1 LLVTVEEKWGVLEG
15 APLDIR
21 QSLARCLNTET
32 QIVGDRLKFVPTH
45 EVLEYIRHQPNVEF
59 DPACRGAWGHFY
71 KKKKPRPEA
80 KPVTD
85 FEFKTRPY
93 PHQQNVFLE
102 IRDLPYYALF
112 WEMGLGKTK
121 EALDV
126 AAWKYS
132 TGKID
137 AVLVVTLKGVHR
149 NWVTKEIPEHLP
161 VEGVKAAYWNTN
173 RVEGGM
179 RGVLDHQGLVIATI
193 NFDAIHQP
201 KGEAFCRKFLSNRK
215 VLVIVDESHGIKTP
229 SARRTKALIKLGKLA
244 KARLI
249 MTGTPI
255 TNAPLDLYSQLEF
268 LAPSILGFSS
278 YFAFKKRY
286 AVEQEVPGV
295 THLEWR
301 RDPITGQTRQ
311 IEVPTKCV
319 VGYRHIE
326 ELKDRIQPFSSRLTK
341 DEVLDLPPK
350 VYRLHPFEMTDEQ
363 KKAYRSMKQDLLIE
377 LASGQRVSAQL
388 AITKLLRLQQ
398 LACGFVVPDDMDRTN
413 EDVTGIPFGKTN
425 PRLESL
431 LDIMEEVHGKAI
443 IWTTFRHS
451 LKEIVETLSAK
462 YGRHAVAGYSGK
474 TSQDLRQKIEQDFQD
489 PAHPLRFFIGQPKA
503 GGTGITLTQARD
515 VVYYNNSFD
524 LVLRLQSEDRAHRI
538 GQTGTVTYTDL
549 QAVGTV
555 DSHITNALKNKRN
568 LAAEITGDD
577 LKAWLSSD
585 D

>member
-1 LLVTVEEKWGVLEG
+1 MLITVEDKWGVLEG
-15 APLDIR
+15 APLDVR

-32 QIVGDRLKFVPTH
+32 SIVGDRLKFIPTR
-45 EVLEYIRHQPNVEF
+45 ECLDYIRHQPNVEF

-71 KKKKPRPEA
+71 RKKKEVERVE
-80 KPVTD
+80 VTD
-85 FEFKTRPY
+85 FEFKTQPY
-93 PHQQNVFLE
+93 PHQQNVFAE

-121 EALDV
+121 EALDI
-126 AAWKYS
+126 AAWKFS
-132 TGKID
+132 TGQID

-149 NWVTKEIPEHLP
+149 NWVTKEIPEHLA
-161 VEGVKAAYWNTN
+161 VEGVKAAYWAPD

-179 RGVLDHQGLVIATI
+179 RGMLAHSGLAVATI
-193 NFDAIHQP
+193 NFDAIRGP
-201 KGEAFCRKFLSNRK
+201 KGEAFCRKFLTNRK

-229 SARRTKALIKLGKLA
+229 SAKRTKALIKLGKLA
-244 KARLI
+244 AKRLI

-255 TNAPLDLYSQLEF
+255 TNAPLDLYSQFEF

-286 AVEQEVPGV
+286 AIEQAVPGV
-295 THLEWR
+295 THKEWR
-301 RDPITGQTRQ
+301 RNPVTGQTEQ
-311 IEVPTKCV
+311 VEVQTMCV
-319 VGYRHIE
+319 VGYRRLE
-326 ELKDRIQPFSSRLTK
+326 ELKERIAPYSSRLTK

-350 VYRLHPFEMTDEQ
+350 TYRLHPFEMTVEQ
-363 KKAYRSMKQDLLIE
+363 KKAYAQMKRDLLIE
-377 LASGQRVSAQL
+377 LESGQRVSAQL
-388 AITKLLRLQQ
+388 AITKLLRLRQ
-398 LACGFVVPDDMDRTN
+398 LTCGFVVPDDMDRNN
-413 EDVTGIPFGKTN
+413 EDITGIPFGKTN

-431 LDIMEEVHGKAI
+431 MDVLEEVHGKAI
-443 IWTTFRHS
+443 IWTSFRHS
-451 LKEIVETLSAK
+451 LKEIVEALREK
-462 YGRHAVAGYSGK
+462 YGAESVAGYSGK
-474 TSQDLRQKIEQDFQD
+474 TSQTLRQEIETNFQN
-489 PAHPLRFFIGQPKA
+489 PKHPLRFFVGNPQA

-515 VVYYNNSFD
+515 VIYYNNAFD

-555 DSHITNALKNKRN
+555 DHHITKALLSKRN